1 MACGVFVPWPGT
13 EPRPSIVKAWS
24 PNHWTDRVFLT
35 YMLLLCCLRKFPNY
49 VTFLKLLFS
58 TIFLGASFFEC
69 FQAHHILLPASVC
82 WCHFDVEEEVYIV
95 DKMKFRD
102 FLVTQGL
109 RIHFSMQRVQ
119 VWFLVLALRGA
130 KISHA
135 SGSENQ
141 NIKPKQYCKKFN
153 KDLKNGP
160 HQKIWKK

>member
-1 MACGVFVPWPGT
+1 MACGVFVPWAGT

-24 PNHWTDRVFLT
+24 PNHWTARVFLT
-35 YMLLLCCLRKFPNY
+35 YMLLLCCLRKFPNC

-109 RIHFSMQRVQ
+109 RIHLSMRGTQVQ
-119 VWFLVLALRGA
+119 SLLRGGSTCLGA
-130 KISHA
+130 TRPVHHNSWVCALKPA
-135 SGSENQ
+135 SWNHGAQGTTTEA
-141 NIKPKQYCKKFN
+141 CA
-153 KDLKNGP
+153 L
-160 HQKIWKK
+160 